1 MKKILAIGVIALF
14 VFNFSACDSSTSN
27 HSTSEHATSEDHTG
41 HTDAGEAVTNTPD
54 FTAVSGDVKNQIGE
68 TYKSY
73 ITLKNA
79 LVAANPEE
87 AKEGAQTLKANV
99 EKVAGAQAAGEA
111 KTFISE
117 QVAMINQH
125 ADQIASSGDIE
136 AQRAQLDVLSSS
148 LFSLIKATG
157 ANTESAYYQY
167 CPMANNEKGAYWI
180 SENKEIRNPYFGDKM
195 LKCGSTKETLI
206 VQ

>member
-1 MKKILAIGVIALF
+1 MKKVLATGVIALF
-14 VFNFSACDSSTSN
+14 VFNFTACDSSTSN
-27 HSTSEHATSEDHTG
+27 HSTSENATSEDHTG
-41 HTDAGEAVTNTPD
+41 HTDTGEALTNTPD
-54 FTAVSGDVKNQIGE
+54 LTAVSEDVKNQIGE

-87 AKEGAQTLKANV
+87 AKKGAQSLKVNA

-117 QVAMINQH
+117 QVTMINQH

-136 AQRAQLDVLSSS
+136 AQRAQLDMLSSS

-157 ANTESAYYQY
+157 ANTETAYYQY

-195 LKCGSTKETLI
+195 LKCGENKETLS